1 MNLQTKNPLPS
12 TLVLFSYHSYHFVM
26 WLWFFTGAQK
36 VQLSQGANGKT
47 LCSLVLIISFL
58 PRTRLPAL
66 ARRDPFLLH
75 WHQQPECH
83 SFVTVWSLGAEFSAP
98 NADWGW
104 VFCRFFFC
112 SQIHNKA
119 SKNGGSAHRISSTH
133 TCLMEVNNPADFK
146 RMTNVHEVQHKCN
159 WLQARGLDADPRIW
173 LQQQNLMQLVLIS
186 LILILVKGVW
196 HRTCLL
202 KGLKYMCIL
211 FKKRWISGQPP

>member
-1 MNLQTKNPLPS
+1 MC
-12 TLVLFSYHSYHFVM
+12 
-26 WLWFFTGAQK
+26 LWFFTGPQK
-36 VQLSQGANGKT
+36 VQLSQGTNGVT
-47 LCSLVLIISFL
+47 FCSLVLIISFI
-58 PRTRLPAL
+58 PRTRLPPPAM
-66 ARRDPFLLH
+66 RVICVILL
-75 WHQQPECH
+75 
-83 SFVTVWSLGAEFSAP
+83 SLIDTSSLGAIVLSPLWSLRPKFSGH
-98 NADWGW
+98 NVDW
-104 VFCRFFFC
+104 VCFFFSSC

-173 LQQQNLMQLVLIS
+173 LQQHNLMQLVLIS

>member
-1 MNLQTKNPLPS
+1 MC
-12 TLVLFSYHSYHFVM
+12 
-26 WLWFFTGAQK
+26 LWFFTGAQK
-36 VQLSQGANGKT
+36 VQLSQGTNGVT
-47 LCSLVLIISFL
+47 FCSLVLIISFISIA
-58 PRTRLPAL
+58 RLPPL
-66 ARRDPFLLH
+66 VMRVICMILFSSTDTSSLSARVLSP
-75 WHQQPECH
+75 
-83 SFVTVWSLGAEFSAP
+83 VWSLGAKFSAP
-98 NADWGW
+98 NAD
-104 VFCRFFFC
+104 FFFPSC

-119 SKNGGSAHRISSTH
+119 NKNGGSAHRISSTH

-173 LQQQNLMQLVLIS
+173 LQQHNLMQLVLIS

>member
-104 VFCRFFFC
+104 VFCWFFFALRF
-112 SQIHNKA
+112 ITKPV
-119 SKNGGSAHRISSTH
+119 K
-133 TCLMEVNNPADFK
+133 ME
-146 RMTNVHEVQHKCN
+146 
-159 WLQARGLDADPRIW
+159 GLLTESVPHI
-173 LQQQNLMQLVLIS
+173 LVL
-186 LILILVKGVW
+186 W
-196 HRTCLL
+196 
-202 KGLKYMCIL
+202 
-211 FKKRWISGQPP
+211 RWIILLISKEWQMCMKFNISVTDCRLVAWMLIPGFGSSSKTLCSLCW